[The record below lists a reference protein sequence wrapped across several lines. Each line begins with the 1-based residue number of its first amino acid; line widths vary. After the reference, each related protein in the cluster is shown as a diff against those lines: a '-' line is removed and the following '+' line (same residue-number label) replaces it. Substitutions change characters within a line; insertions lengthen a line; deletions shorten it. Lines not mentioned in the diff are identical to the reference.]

1 MRFFWGKVMKYL
13 RFVFAF
19 CLITLLAGC
28 ESSSVVMRQAPRE
41 GLPVSGLNV
50 LFRIEPLAAV
60 QRPGLF
66 APATLNNA
74 PAVTSVPREQAERL
88 GDEIRE
94 RLIPQLQTK
103 GIRAEYAS
111 VNVMRGVA
119 PPSLNQLFP
128 GGMDK
133 HILVITPVSERV
145 VCGGY
150 GAPPTPYGRT
160 PDRCATRFTLSLS
173 LRRPVDNREVWNLRL
188 VQSEMSPANWM
199 ASKNHVLI
207 DDIAKSVLTVVRP
220 G

>member
-1 MRFFWGKVMKYL
+1 MKYL
-13 RFVFAF
+13 RFVFVCCFMAV
-19 CLITLLAGC
+19 LAGC
-28 ESSSVVMRQAPRE
+28 ESSSVVMRQAP
-41 GLPVSGLNV
+41 GDGVQVTGLNV

-66 APATLNNA
+66 APATLNRE
-74 PAVTSVPREQAERL
+74 PAVTTVPREQAERL
-88 GDEIRE
+88 ADEIKT

-103 GIRAEYAS
+103 GIKAEYAS
-111 VNVMRGVA
+111 VTAVPGVA
-119 PPSLNQLFP
+119 PPSLNRLFP
-128 GGMDK
+128 GGSDK
-133 HILVITPVSERV
+133 HTLVITPVSERV

-188 VQSEMSPANWM
+188 VQSEMSPANWI

-207 DDIAKSVLTVVRP
+207 DDIAKSVLAVVRP